1 VSAGGETRR
10 LVVLGTLASNPYS
23 GMAWMHGQITA
34 GLLRLGHDVH
44 YLETSSTWPYDPV
57 RQEKVCDSDY
67 AVPYL
72 GRIAREFGFGDRWA
86 YRRSYSDK
94 AWLGPAAGVAEQ
106 LLAEADA
113 TLSIVGCTRLA
124 EEGLEVGRLVFVDTD
139 PLWPQVRYA
148 QGDPDVRSLVDEHDE
163 VITYGENIGRDGSP
177 VPPLPNTRGWMR
189 QPVLLDM
196 WATSEPPRDVYTTVA
211 NWKQGGRDL
220 VFDGELYGWSK
231 DVEFLKMLELPQRVA
246 VPVELATN
254 LSATEK
260 QEVPE
265 GEQVPAW
272 GAGSARDLLVAHGWR
287 VVDASFTADPFVYR
301 EYVRASRA
309 EFSVARDMHVR
320 LRSGWFSERDACYLA
335 AGRPV
340 VAQDT
345 GFGDVLPTG
354 EGLLAWTTL
363 DEAVA
368 AIEEVESDY
377 ARHARAARE
386 LAQEYFAAEKVLSK
400 MLEDLGL

>member
-1 VSAGGETRR
+1 VGDKRR
-10 LVVLGTLASNPYS
+10 LVVLGTLAANPYS

-34 GLLRLGHDVH
+34 GLLRLGHDVY
-44 YLETSSTWPYDPV
+44 YLETSSSWPYDPV

-72 GRIAREFGFGDRWA
+72 ARIADRFGFGDRWA

-94 AWLGPAAGVAEQ
+94 AWLGPAAAVAEQ
-106 LLAEADA
+106 LLLDAEA

-124 EEGLEVGRLVFVDTD
+124 EEGLEVSRLVFVDTD
-139 PLWPQVRYA
+139 PLWPQIRYA

-163 VITYGENIGRDGSP
+163 VITYGENIGRDGCR
-177 VPPLPNTRGWMR
+177 VPPLPKTRGWMR

-196 WATSEPPRDVYTTVA
+196 WATSDPPRDAYTTVA

-220 VFDGELYGWSK
+220 LFEGEQYGWSK
-231 DVEFLKMLELPQRVA
+231 DVEFLRVLELPERVD
-246 VPVELATN
+246 VPIELATN
-254 LSATEK
+254 LSPSDALET
-260 QEVPE
+260 PE

-272 GAGSARDLLVAHGWR
+272 GAGSAQGVLLDHGWR
-287 VVDASFTADPFVYR
+287 LVDASFTADPFVYQ
-301 EYVRASRA
+301 EYVKSSRA
-309 EFSVARDMHVR
+309 QFSVARDMHVR

-340 VAQDT
+340 VTQDT
-345 GFGDVLPTG
+345 GFGDMIPTG
-354 EGLLAWTTL
+354 EGLLSWTTL

-368 AIEEVESDY
+368 AIEEVERDY
-377 ARHARAARE
+377 ERHARAARE
-386 LAQEYFAAEKVLSK
+386 LAEDYFDAAKVLPK
-400 MLEDLGL
+400 MLDDLDL